1 MLADKSGNIAVVECN
16 CDKVVIL
23 TPQQGKSYVFTTN
36 HFVSKE
42 MQEFQFNGV
51 DDVHSHER
59 YETLVNAFANSK
71 DYSLDFIKNL
81 LSGKMGFMCQYDRKQ
96 GLDTVWS
103 SIYDLTEGTIFRVE
117 GNPSRKVFK
126 KDKRL
131 ILVK

>member
-1 MLADKSGNIAVVECN
+1 
-16 CDKVVIL
+16 
-23 TPQQGKSYVFTTN
+23 
-36 HFVSKE
+36 
-42 MQEFQFNGV
+42 MQEYQFNGV

-103 SIYDLTEGTIFRVE
+103 SIYDLTEGTILE
-117 GNPSRKVFK
+117 LKEILQEKYSRRIKG
-126 KDKRL
+126 L
-131 ILVK
+131 YSQNEHNSYGLMLLNE